1 MTRNWKRA
9 DDDRVPML
17 TRRIGLVL
25 ALAIGAVTGC
35 GSNGDPT
42 PVRSYTLHIR
52 TDDASDKY
60 GYIAEDPID
69 LRVGDEVT
77 FEMSNTGA
85 LIHDLQIVG
94 PDGLAVAAAP
104 PVASGGALS
113 LTVYFDEVGYYQLNC
128 LVDDHLTKHSMQALV
143 EVVEA

>member
-1 MTRNWKRA
+1 MMHR
-9 DDDRVPML
+9 
-17 TRRIGLVL
+17 LVLLL
-25 ALAIGAVTGC
+25 ALASAGIAGC

-60 GYIAEDPID
+60 AYIAEDPVD

-77 FEMSNTGA
+77 FEMSNTGT

-94 PDGLAVAAAP
+94 PDGIAVATAP

-113 LTVYFDEVGYYQLNC
+113 LTVYFDEAGYYQLNC

-143 EVVEA
+143 EVVAS

>member
-1 MTRNWKRA
+1 MSGNWQRA
-9 DDDRVPML
+9 ADDRVPML
-17 TRRIGLVL
+17 TRRIGLLL

-35 GSNGDPT
+35 GSNGDAT

-60 GYIAEDPID
+60 AYIAEDPFD

-77 FEMSNTGA
+77 FEMSNTGT

-94 PDGLAVAAAP
+94 PDGIAVATAP
-104 PVASGGALS
+104 PVASGAALS
-113 LTVYFDEVGYYQLNC
+113 LTVLFDEAGYYQLNC

-143 EVVEA
+143 EVIEP